1 MLDHYPGLETACF
14 DRVVDH
20 IFLQSAGCDDGKKIT
35 ESCHMGH
42 CISYGYYFTKNC
54 LERCFNRDP
63 LIRFRRDK
71 GVGGSG
77 TPNSA
82 SSDLVGVSGRDLE
95 RGSGERSDS
104 EVAGT
109 TEALKVNGRRS
120 LRKMLIEFVIKVGKI
135 FNFTRISMTASIH
148 ANILLSRW

>member
-1 MLDHYPGLETACF
+1 MVE
-14 DRVVDH
+14 H
-20 IFLQSAGCDDGKKIT
+20 IFLQSAGCDDGKIT
-35 ESCHMGH
+35 APCYTVH

-54 LERCFNRDP
+54 LEICFNCDP
-63 LIRFRRDK
+63 LCRFRRDK

-109 TEALKVNGRRS
+109 TEALKVNGMRSVTKMLVDFVKKKSS
-120 LRKMLIEFVIKVGKI
+120 LRV
-135 FNFTRISMTASIH
+135 S
-148 ANILLSRW
+148 